1 MWVGV
6 ESYFLP
12 ILCAVT
18 QAVPQSGG
26 VGVGGGVSHRDNLS
40 LGSLMENRKAL
51 HSACERAAA
60 GCDQQTA
67 PNTVAPQPVHGQSA
81 QDVAMSP
88 CELHPSC
95 WCVVFSNQA
104 AISAIGST

>member
-12 ILCAVT
+12 VLCAVT
-18 QAVPQSGG
+18 QAMLQSGG
-26 VGVGGGVSHRDNLS
+26 VGVGGGVSYGDNLS

-60 GCDQQTA
+60 GGDQQTA
-67 PNTVAPQPVHGQSA
+67 PNTFAPQPVYSQSS
-81 QDVAMSP
+81 QDIANITM
-88 CELHPSC
+88 
-95 WCVVFSNQA
+95 
-104 AISAIGST
+104 

>member
-12 ILCAVT
+12 VLCAVT
-18 QAVPQSGG
+18 QVMLQSGG
-26 VGVGGGVSHRDNLS
+26 VGVGGGVSYRDNLS

-67 PNTVAPQPVHGQSA
+67 SNTFAPQPAYSQSS
-81 QDVAMSP
+81 QDITDVPM
-88 CELHPSC
+88 
-95 WCVVFSNQA
+95 
-104 AISAIGST
+104 

>member
-18 QAVPQSGG
+18 QAILQSGG
-26 VGVGGGVSHRDNLS
+26 VGVGGAVSSRDNLS

-51 HSACERAAA
+51 DSACERAAA
-60 GCDQQTA
+60 GRDQQTA
-67 PNTVAPQPVHGQSA
+67 PNTSPPQPVHRQSSLDIA
-81 QDVAMSP
+81 
-88 CELHPSC
+88 
-95 WCVVFSNQA
+95 CV
-104 AISAIGST
+104 TL